1 MATHFPPR
9 ANAALRPATSSAA
22 TSSTRAGGR
31 ADALA
36 GAGENDDNTP
46 GPRQP
51 ADSERGRLLELT
63 HIDPQDEQPHFDIRG
78 TAVGSSAND
87 VIVNMRDDHIEVRI
101 NVPDPRL
108 LEGLDSHMFTQ
119 LMNMLGIVDIA
130 HLSEVSRAT
139 HTLMLKVPVAQLQ
152 QQRWTQLQQ
161 QWAGNHQQMIAPL
174 QSDLA
179 ALHRRAFC
187 NRAYH
192 SIPLL
197 VAFLALTAFAAGIWA
212 IASCDL
218 AHCEQGGLYRGT
230 GAGGVVGGACVT
242 IYCIIRYI
250 DESDIRSNDRDRFR
264 TAQDTKSAEIGV
276 AQTRFI
282 QYQQSGLPYMRQEP
296 MPERFNVPTRFNE
309 PDPESM
315 LADAVAGSDVSSSSS
330 SSSGAASSSS
340 EPARPPPLSRAQ
352 QRENMALIVSR
363 HQIWQVLTQAGYEI
377 PFNPD
382 VAYPY
387 DRSNPTASTDPQINA
402 LFNDEDA
409 MPLVAEELSLNPD
422 VPEPSASWPWS
433 GLLQPLSNVT
443 AAVENWA
450 FGSSGNSSEP
460 DPEPERKQPSPSLA
474 STISGP
480 SSSSISSAGSGSG
493 WKLRTDL
500 ENRRKLIVELL
511 QRQGYPAEY
520 EVGRAYPGDGTRAV
534 PLDADFLSY
543 GELFSE
549 PEAIAAIRTHV
560 TQAGARRQPAA
571 VRVADDGLPI
581 ATSVQHASQLQD
593 QGYEV
598 KFHLPEDDKSWGQLK
613 PRDPEDL
620 D

>member
-1 MATHFPPR
+1 
-9 ANAALRPATSSAA
+9 
-22 TSSTRAGGR
+22 
-31 ADALA
+31 
-36 GAGENDDNTP
+36 
-46 GPRQP
+46 
-51 ADSERGRLLELT
+51 
-63 HIDPQDEQPHFDIRG
+63 
-78 TAVGSSAND
+78 
-87 VIVNMRDDHIEVRI
+87 
-101 NVPDPRL
+101 
-108 LEGLDSHMFTQ
+108 
-119 LMNMLGIVDIA
+119 
-130 HLSEVSRAT
+130 
-139 HTLMLKVPVAQLQ
+139 
-152 QQRWTQLQQ
+152 
-161 QWAGNHQQMIAPL
+161 
-174 QSDLA
+174 
-179 ALHRRAFC
+179 
-187 NRAYH
+187 
-192 SIPLL
+192 
-197 VAFLALTAFAAGIWA
+197 
-212 IASCDL
+212 
-218 AHCEQGGLYRGT
+218 
-230 GAGGVVGGACVT
+230 VGGACVT

-340 EPARPPPLSRAQ
+340 EPARPPPLSRAE
-352 QRENMALIVSR
+352 QRANMALIVSR

-402 LFNDEDA
+402 LFSDEYA
-409 MPLVAEELSLNPD
+409 MTLVAEELSLNPD

-480 SSSSISSAGSGSG
+480 SSSSISSAGAGSG
-493 WKLRTDL
+493 WSARADL

-511 QRQGYPAEY
+511 QSQGYDVEY

-534 PLDADFLSY
+534 PLNAEFLSY
-543 GELFSE
+543 GVLFSE
-549 PEAIAAIRTHV
+549 PEAIAAIRAHV

-571 VRVADDGLPI
+571 VRAADGLPI
-581 ATSVQHASQLQD
+581 ATSVEHARQLQE
-593 QGYEV
+593 QEEV
-598 KFHLPEDDKSWGQLK
+598 KFHLPEEDKSWGQLK
-613 PRDPEDL
+613 PRDPDDL
-620 D
+620 A